1 MTIMYVRMYVCN
13 AMQCNVMVWYGMVC
27 MYVCVC
33 IYLYVS
39 VCICMYLYVF
49 IYVSTICPF
58 MVQPYINISLI
69 QLYVHYNLRE

>member
-1 MTIMYVRMYVCN
+1 
-13 AMQCNVMVWYGMVC
+13 MVC
-27 MYVCVC
+27 MCMYVYVSICM
-33 IYLYVS
+33 YLYVS